1 MKLQSSYFKDIS
13 YFSNDFCN
21 LVKGRK
27 LCFTN
32 FSSFLSLLGKLSES
46 DRARAS
52 SPNSV
57 KLTPLTNTK
66 KVMALVDYDADSD
79 EEEADDESE
88 SSPKKQKPNAASVSG
103 KQTGNSSND
112 NDHPKATRSSGSDE
126 AIFKTFETKSEKE
139 EAASIVVETTG
150 SESSEE
156 LKTGNGK
163 AEDSEAATSDK
174 IVAAPKAEAKE
185 SEQQEVPDSNEV
197 ENHENKSGKNTFVMV
212 DYLPIYYLLI
222 VDYLQS
228 SQRIIIE
235 T

>member
-1 MKLQSSYFKDIS
+1 M
-13 YFSNDFCN
+13 
-21 LVKGRK
+21 
-27 LCFTN
+27 
-32 FSSFLSLLGKLSES
+32 SLLGKLSES

-197 ENHENKSGKNTFVMV
+197 ENHENKSGKNTFCDGMV
-212 DYLPIYYLLI
+212 DYLY
-222 VDYLQS
+222 
-228 SQRIIIE
+228 IINI
-235 T
+235 

>member
-1 MKLQSSYFKDIS
+1 MYF
-13 YFSNDFCN
+13 
-21 LVKGRK
+21 
-27 LCFTN
+27 
-32 FSSFLSLLGKLSES
+32 LGKLSES

-88 SSPKKQKPNAASVSG
+88 NSPKKQKPNAASVSG
-103 KQTGNSSND
+103 AGKQTGNSSND
-112 NDHPKATRSSGSDE
+112 NDHPGKASTRSSGSEE
-126 AIFKTFETKSEKE
+126 AKTFETKSREKE
-139 EAASIVVETTG
+139 EAASKIVVETTG

-163 AEDSEAATSDK
+163 TEDSSEAATSDK

-197 ENHENKSGKNTFVMV
+197 ENHENKSGKNTFC
-212 DYLPIYYLLI
+212 DG
-222 VDYLQS
+222 
-228 SQRIIIE
+228 
-235 T
+235 

>member
-1 MKLQSSYFKDIS
+1 MNLFFQLS
-13 YFSNDFCN
+13 YFSHGFYN

-88 SSPKKQKPNAASVSG
+88 SSPKKQKPNAASVSGAG

-212 DYLPIYYLLI
+212 DYLYIIY
-222 VDYLQS
+222 
-228 SQRIIIE
+228 
-235 T
+235 

>member
-1 MKLQSSYFKDIS
+1 MVFAIWLKEENYVL
-13 YFSNDFCN
+13 
-21 LVKGRK
+21 L
-27 LCFTN
+27 T
-32 FSSFLSLLGKLSES
+32 SLPFGLYLGKLSES

-112 NDHPKATRSSGSDE
+112 NDHPKATRSNSSDE

-197 ENHENKSGKNTFVMV
+197 ENHENISGKNTFC
-212 DYLPIYYLLI
+212 DGRLPIYY
-222 VDYLQS
+222 
-228 SQRIIIE
+228 
-235 T
+235 

>member
-1 MKLQSSYFKDIS
+1 
-13 YFSNDFCN
+13 
-21 LVKGRK
+21 
-27 LCFTN
+27 
-32 FSSFLSLLGKLSES
+32 
-46 DRARAS
+46 
-52 SPNSV
+52 
-57 KLTPLTNTK
+57 
-66 KVMALVDYDADSD
+66 MALVDYDADSD

-103 KQTGNSSND
+103 AGKQSGNSSND

-163 AEDSEAATSDK
+163 AEDSSEAATSDK

-212 DYLPIYYLLI
+212 DYLYIIY
-222 VDYLQS
+222 
-228 SQRIIIE
+228 
-235 T
+235 

>member
-1 MKLQSSYFKDIS
+1 M
-13 YFSNDFCN
+13 
-21 LVKGRK
+21 
-27 LCFTN
+27 
-32 FSSFLSLLGKLSES
+32 SLLGKLSES

-52 SPNSV
+52 SPTV

-103 KQTGNSSND
+103 A
-112 NDHPKATRSSGSDE
+112 DHPKATRSSGSE
-126 AIFKTFETKSEKE
+126 EVIFKTFETKSEKE
-139 EAASIVVETTG
+139 EAASVVVETTG
-150 SESSEE
+150 SESEE

-197 ENHENKSGKNTFVMV
+197 ENHENKSGKNTFC
-212 DYLPIYYLLI
+212 DGRLYII
-222 VDYLQS
+222 IGQS
-228 SQRIIIE
+228 SQGIIIE

>member
-1 MKLQSSYFKDIS
+1 M
-13 YFSNDFCN
+13 
-21 LVKGRK
+21 
-27 LCFTN
+27 
-32 FSSFLSLLGKLSES
+32 SLLGKLSES

-103 KQTGNSSND
+103 AGKQTGNSSND

-139 EAASIVVETTG
+139 EAASIVVETTFRIKQSITIETTG

-197 ENHENKSGKNTFVMV
+197 ENHENKSGKNTFC
-212 DYLPIYYLLI
+212 DGRLFI
-222 VDYLQS
+222 
-228 SQRIIIE
+228 
-235 T
+235 